1 MLASFEEAGV
11 SVVGVSV
18 DPLKTLRG
26 FAGKHGLD
34 FPLVS
39 DVSREIGEAYGV
51 LKDNAS
57 RSAERSTFVIGTD
70 GVILLAYSNVKAS
83 GHADQVLADVHTIVR

>member
-1 MLASFEEAGV
+1 MLASFTEAGV

-18 DPLKTLRG
+18 DTLKTLHG
-26 FAGKHGLD
+26 FAAKYDLA

-57 RSAERSTFVIGTD
+57 RSAARSTFVIGSD
-70 GVILLAYSNVKAS
+70 GVILRTYENVAAA
-83 GHADQVLADVHTIVR
+83 GHADQVLADVRAMAL